1 MNKKM
6 FYSLSIGALLIM
18 LLPLAFIFLKSR
30 YSNIFEEIYYDE
42 YHHTVGSW
50 LSPTASTLESLP
62 DMEKKRTRGL
72 LYGVT
77 GEGYKKNSLPNTRLK
92 SKNIL

>member
-6 FYSLSIGALLIM
+6 FYTLLIGAFLIM
-18 LLPLAFIFLKSR
+18 LLPFAFIFLN
-30 YSNIFEEIYYDE
+30 SNVFEEIYHDE

-62 DMEKKRTRGL
+62 DMEKNVQEAYYT
-72 LYGVT
+72 
-77 GEGYKKNSLPNTRLK
+77 E
-92 SKNIL
+92 